1 MNVLVFD
8 VETSRHC
15 GNLPWQP
22 SAYIVSLCL
31 KLNDEIRTFIFNHK
45 DVPFKPIDL
54 PEIQS
59 YFDRADVIIAHNL
72 KFDLHWIHHIGVD
85 TSNNR
90 YFDTLV
96 AEYLIRGQRAGTKLS
111 LKDLSTKYG
120 IPEKIDAVA
129 EWWDSGYET
138 DEIPLDTLIPYGE
151 QDVLNCEA
159 IFKAQIPIIKAQ
171 NQSKIV
177 KLRSESLRV
186 TQQIEYN
193 GMMIDKDFCSEM
205 SSDYD
210 RQITEMYDL
219 LNQIVTDVL
228 PELIDVPFKLSS
240 NEHLS
245 AILFGGELKYE
256 GYVDGKR
263 EGTLKKGKVSVMT
276 KGFGFTPREGTEAA
290 KQGYYSVDKAQL
302 DGLKCK
308 PKTPQYVFI
317 NSMADLSKMEK
328 MKSTYCDS
336 LLEKEVNSIV
346 HPSINETTTRTGR
359 YSASNPN
366 TQNMPREGTSPIKG
380 MFITRYKD

>member
-22 SAYIVSLCL
+22 NAYLVSLCL
-31 KLNDEIRTFIFNHK
+31 KLGKEIKTFIFNHK
-45 DVPFKPIDL
+45 DVPFSPIDL
-54 PEIQS
+54 QEIQS
-59 YFDRADVIIAHNL
+59 YFDRADIIVAHNL
-72 KFDLHWIHHIGVD
+72 KFDLHWVHSIGVNTDSNQYYD
-85 TSNNR
+85 TM
-90 YFDTLV
+90 V
-96 AEYLIRGQRAGTKLS
+96 AEYLIRGQQFGTELS
-111 LKDLSTKYG
+111 LKELSKKYG
-120 IPEKIDAVA
+120 IPDKIDGVA
-129 EWWDSGYET
+129 ERCASGYET

-159 IFKAQIPIIKAQ
+159 IFKTQVPIIKKQ
-171 NQSKIV
+171 KQSKIV
-177 KLRSESLRV
+177 QLRCESLRV
-186 TQQIEYN
+186 TQQIEAN
-193 GMMIDKDFCSEM
+193 GMMLDKEMCSTL
-205 SSDYD
+205 SSDYEE
-210 RQITEMYDL
+210 QIANMSEL
-219 LNQIVTDVL
+219 LNTIITDAM
-228 PELIDVPFKLSS
+228 PELTDVPFKLSS

-245 AILFGGELKYE
+245 AILFGGVIRYD
-256 GYVDGKR
+256 GYVEGKR
-263 EGTLKKGKVSVMT
+263 EGTLKKGKVSVET

-317 NSMADLSKMEK
+317 NSMAELSKMDK

-366 TQNMPREGTSPIKG
+366 TQNMPREGTSPVKG
-380 MFITRYKD
+380 MFVTRYKD